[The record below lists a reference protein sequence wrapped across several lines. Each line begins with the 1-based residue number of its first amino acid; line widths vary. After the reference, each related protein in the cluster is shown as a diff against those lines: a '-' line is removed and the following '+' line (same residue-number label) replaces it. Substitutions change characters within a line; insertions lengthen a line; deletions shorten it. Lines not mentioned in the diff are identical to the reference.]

1 MRDVCVVL
9 AVLLAS
15 FTLTPEVASACSF
28 GASNAYMIWPFPEES
43 DVQNTAPPA
52 TDTQIWFIVPH
63 GQYSWDAKL
72 LDPQGQEV
80 SHTLETFT
88 VAGTAF
94 SEYTTHV
101 MLSPDAPL
109 EPETTYTFTSELG
122 EGEFSEPSVAEYTFT
137 TGASADV
144 GQEEGLGELD
154 LFVLDGEQ
162 LPDDCGFPGAQRQ
175 FTVRVDEQITERPY
189 HYKLELT
196 FPNGQTIENEYFS
209 SARGENESPY
219 RFLSNYVPTN
229 TALPCMKLVRQD
241 VYGNEVSSQEMC
253 EWTCKAHQS
262 DWYSILA
269 EDRDDELAACADSS
283 GTDDMGHTPG
293 QDMDMASPGD
303 DMEPSDMNGQ
313 GEDEATCSSAPGAR
327 PASAWLVFIGLL
339 LVSLKRKGGRHG
351 DDA

>member
-1 MRDVCVVL
+1 
-9 AVLLAS
+9 
-15 FTLTPEVASACSF
+15 
-28 GASNAYMIWPFPEES
+28 
-43 DVQNTAPPA
+43 
-52 TDTQIWFIVPH
+52 
-63 GQYSWDAKL
+63 
-72 LDPQGQEV
+72 
-80 SHTLETFT
+80 
-88 VAGTAF
+88 
-94 SEYTTHV
+94 

-175 FTVRVDEQITERPY
+175 FTVRVNEQITERPY

-219 RFLSNYVPTN
+219 RFLSNYVPTD
-229 TALPCMKLVRQD
+229 TALPCMKIARQD

-262 DWYSILA
+262 DWYSLLS
-269 EDRDDELAACADSS
+269 EDREDELAACE
-283 GTDDMGHTPG
+283 G
-293 QDMDMASPGD
+293 SPSAG
-303 DMEPSDMNGQ
+303 DMEPSDMNAQ

-339 LVSLKRKGGRHG
+339 FVSLKRKGGRRG